1 MAETLGYLSTNL
13 TPEDV
18 LEHLPEVLSETD
30 YTYPIDAAELSGAD
44 GLAVTD
50 FAHREYNHYPLAI
63 QALPHVITG
72 GMIADVV
79 AVIGSTDVVMGDCDR

>member
-30 YTYPIDAAELSGAD
+30 YTYPIDAADAGAIAA
-44 GLAVTD
+44 AVLGYDLTEPVLM
-50 FAHREYNHYPLAI
+50 AAAVPPHREH
-63 QALPHVITG
+63 
-72 GMIADVV
+72 
-79 AVIGSTDVVMGDCDR
+79 ST